1 MVLAIGVVIAQSA
14 TRFSA
19 LALDGPS
26 RQIRRSHAEAPLSP
40 AEASATITRLIQEI
54 QKEVGAANSPEGAIC
69 CALEAD
75 LDADLTPTWT
85 PSVNALSACATRLD
99 GRT

>member
-26 RQIRRSHAEAPLSP
+26 RRIRRSHAEAPLSP
-40 AEASATITRLIQEI
+40 AGASATITRLIQEI
-54 QKEVGAANSPEGAIC
+54 QKEVGAADSQKELFAAHWRPI
-69 CALEAD
+69 
-75 LDADLTPTWT
+75 WT